1 MARRIVLCA
10 TVKFKILVRFRVY
23 VPGISVPFENKT
35 FSVNYVTIHFECDT
49 SLRNNKHFQTELKS
63 TVRSTALMTA
73 N

>member
-23 VPGISVPFENKT
+23 V
-35 FSVNYVTIHFECDT
+35 
-49 SLRNNKHFQTELKS
+49 
-63 TVRSTALMTA
+63 RSIALMTA